1 MADVSVKS
9 TYGTYLKVKVNTGT
23 TEKPTYEY
31 EILCPITDFPDLGG
45 EPEMLQTTTLG
56 DKAHTYIEG
65 IQSMD
70 ALTFTTNLY
79 FGGVDTKGSF
89 LYIKKNYDSTSD
101 AYDFCIDFVK
111 DPVGTGAAGE
121 TGLPSDNTGNSA
133 VLLRAEWTGQLAIWV
148 NGGGVDEV
156 VGCTISISPSTPI
169 EYTQPAKG

>member
-1 MADVSVKS
+1 MADTVSVKS
-9 TYGTYLKVKVNTGT
+9 TYGTYLKVKPKAAGGT
-23 TEKPTYEY
+23 TSAY

-79 FGGVDTKGSF
+79 FGDEATKGSF
-89 LYIKKNYDSTSD
+89 LYIQKTYDSTSD
-101 AYDFCIDFVK
+101 AFEFCLDFVK
-111 DPVGTGAAGE
+111 DPTGTGAAGE
-121 TGLPSDNTGNSA
+121 AEGGT
-133 VLLRAEWTGQLAIWV
+133 VLLRAEWKGQLAIWV

-156 VGCTISISPSTPI
+156 VSCTISISPSTPI
-169 EYTQPAKG
+169 KYEKPAA

>member
-1 MADVSVKS
+1 MADTVSVKS
-9 TYGTYLKVKVNTGT
+9 TYGTYLKVKPKAESGT
-23 TEKPTYEY
+23 TPAY

-79 FGGVDTKGSF
+79 FGDDTTKGSF
-89 LYIKKNYDSTSD
+89 LYIKKTYDSTSD
-101 AYDFCIDFVK
+101 SHEFAIDFIK
-111 DPVGTGAAGE
+111 DPYGTGAAGE
-121 TGLPSDNTGNSA
+121 TGIKTDTTKEGTI
-133 VLLRAEWTGQLAIWV
+133 LLRAKWTGQLSIWV

-156 VGCTISISPSTPI
+156 VSCTISISPSTPI
-169 EYTQPAKG
+169 AYEKPAA

>member
-1 MADVSVKS
+1 MADTVSVKS
-9 TYGTYLKVKVNTGT
+9 TYGTYLKVKVAAASGNTAD
-23 TEKPTYEY
+23 Y

-79 FGGVDTKGSF
+79 FGDDKTTGSF
-89 LYIKKNYDSTSD
+89 LYIKKTYDSTSD
-101 AYDFCIDFVK
+101 SHEFAIDFIK
-111 DPVGTGAAGE
+111 DPYGTGAAGE
-121 TGLPSDNTGNSA
+121 TGIKKDDPKAGTI
-133 VLLRAEWTGQLAIWV
+133 LLRAKWTGQLSIWV

-156 VGCTISISPSTPI
+156 VSCTISISPSTPI
-169 EYTQPAKG
+169 EYEKPAA

>member
-1 MADVSVKS
+1 M
-9 TYGTYLKVKVNTGT
+9 KVKGT
-23 TEKPTYEY
+23 DSSSSTSHY

-79 FGGVDTKGSF
+79 FGDEATKGSF

-101 AYDFCIDFVK
+101 SHEFAIDFIK
-111 DPVGTGAAGE
+111 NPYGTGAAGE
-121 TGLPSDNTGNSA
+121 TGLPSSSTGDSA
-133 VLLRAEWTGQLAIWV
+133 VLLRASWTGQLSIWV

-169 EYTQPAKG
+169 EYEKPAAQ

>member
-1 MADVSVKS
+1 MADTVSVKS
-9 TYGTYLKVKVNTGT
+9 TYGTYLKVKPKSSGST
-23 TEKPTYEY
+23 TAY

-79 FGGVDTKGSF
+79 FGDETTKGSF
-89 LYIKKNYDSTSD
+89 LYIKKNYDSASD
-101 AYDFCIDFVK
+101 SYEFAIDFIK
-111 DPVGTGAAGE
+111 NPYGNGAAGE
-121 TGLPSDNTGNSA
+121 TGLPSSSTGGSE
-133 VLLRAEWTGQLAIWV
+133 VLLRAKWTGQLSIWV

-169 EYTQPAKG
+169 EYEKPAAQ

>member
-9 TYGTYLKVKVNTGT
+9 TYGTYLKVKVDKGSGQD
-23 TEKPTYEY
+23 PQYDY

-79 FGGVDTKGSF
+79 FGSDAQKGSF
-89 LYIKKNYDSTSD
+89 LYIQKTYDSKSD
-101 AYDFCIDFVK
+101 AHDFCIDFVK

-121 TGLPSDNTGNSA
+121 AEGGT

-169 EYTQPAKG
+169 KYSVPSKTTQDNK

>member
-1 MADVSVKS
+1 MADTVSVKS
-9 TYGTYLKVKVNTGT
+9 TYGTYLKVKPKAETGT
-23 TEKPTYEY
+23 PAY

-70 ALTFTTNLY
+70 SLPFTTNLY
-79 FGGVDTKGSF
+79 FGDAETKGSF

-101 AYDFCIDFVK
+101 SFDFAIDFVK
-111 DPVGTGAAGE
+111 DPTGAGKAGE
-121 TGLPSDNTGNSA
+121 AEGGTI
-133 VLLRAEWTGQLAIWV
+133 LLRAKWTGQLSISV

-156 VGCTISISPSTPI
+156 VSCTISISPSTPI
-169 EYTQPAKG
+169 EYEKPAA

>member
-1 MADVSVKS
+1 MAIS
-9 TYGTYLKVKVNTGT
+9 TYKVVLMHKASSGSTYTKLIDIK
-23 TEKPTYEY
+23 E
-31 EILCPITDFPDLGG
+31 FPDLGG

-79 FGGVDTKGSF
+79 FGDETTKGSF

-101 AYDFCIDFVK
+101 SHDFAIDFVK
-111 DPVGTGAAGE
+111 DPTGSGKAGE
-121 TGLPSDNTGNSA
+121 AEGGA
-133 VLLRAEWTGQLAIWV
+133 VLLRASWTGQLSIWV

-169 EYTQPAKG
+169 KYEKPAA

>member
-9 TYGTYLKVKVNTGT
+9 TYGTYLKVKPKATSSST
-23 TEKPTYEY
+23 PDY

-79 FGGVDTKGSF
+79 FGASTEKGSF
-89 LYIKKNYDSTSD
+89 LYIQNTYDSTSD
-101 AYDFCIDFVK
+101 AFEFCLDFVK
-111 DPVGTGAAGE
+111 DPTAAGVAGE
-121 TGLPSDNTGNSA
+121 KEGGTI
-133 VLLRAEWTGQLAIWV
+133 LLRAKWTGQLAIWV

-156 VGCTISISPSTPI
+156 VSCTISISPSTPI
-169 EYTQPAKG
+169 KYEKPTA

>member
-1 MADVSVKS
+1 MADTVSVKS
-9 TYGTYLKVKVNTGT
+9 TYGTYLKVKPNAGSGSSTS
-23 TEKPTYEY
+23 Y

-79 FGGVDTKGSF
+79 FGDETTKGSF

-101 AYDFCIDFVK
+101 SHEFAIDFIK
-111 DPVGTGAAGE
+111 DPYGTGAAGE
-121 TGLPSDNTGNSA
+121 TGLPSSSTGNSA
-133 VLLRAEWTGQLAIWV
+133 VLLRAKWTGQLSIWV

-156 VGCTISISPSTPI
+156 VSCTISISPSTPI
-169 EYTQPAKG
+169 TYEKPAA

>member
-1 MADVSVKS
+1 MADTVSVKS
-9 TYGTYLKVKVNTGT
+9 TYGTYSKVKPKAGSGSST
-23 TEKPTYEY
+23 TY

-79 FGGVDTKGSF
+79 FGDESTKGSF

-101 AYDFCIDFVK
+101 SHEFAIDFVK
-111 DPVGTGAAGE
+111 DPTGTGKAGE
-121 TGLPSDNTGNSA
+121 AEGGT
-133 VLLRAEWTGQLAIWV
+133 VLLRAKWTGQLSIWV

-156 VGCTISISPSTPI
+156 VSCTISISPSTPI
-169 EYTQPAKG
+169 KYEKPAA

>member
-1 MADVSVKS
+1 MPDTVSVKS
-9 TYGTYLKVKVNTGT
+9 TYGTYLKVKVTGSSSST
-23 TEKPTYEY
+23 SNY

-79 FGGVDTKGSF
+79 FGDETTKGSF
-89 LYIKKNYDSTSD
+89 LYIKKTYDSTSNSHEF
-101 AYDFCIDFVK
+101 AIDFVK
-111 DPVGTGAAGE
+111 DPTGKGKAGE
-121 TGLPSDNTGNSA
+121 AEGGA
-133 VLLRAEWTGQLAIWV
+133 VLLRAKWTGQLSIWV

-156 VGCTISISPSTPI
+156 VSCTISISPSMT
-169 EYTQPAKG
+169 TWHSTTGS

>member
-1 MADVSVKS
+1 MADTVSVKS
-9 TYGTYLKVKVNTGT
+9 TYGTYLKVKATGSSSST
-23 TEKPTYEY
+23 SNY

-79 FGGVDTKGSF
+79 FGDETTKGSF
-89 LYIKKNYDSTSD
+89 LYIKKTYDSTSD
-101 AYDFCIDFVK
+101 SHEFAIDFVK
-111 DPVGTGAAGE
+111 DPTGTGKAGE
-121 TGLPSDNTGNSA
+121 AEGGA
-133 VLLRAEWTGQLAIWV
+133 VLLRAKWTGQLSIWV

-156 VGCTISISPSTPI
+156 VSCTISISPSTPI
-169 EYTQPAKG
+169 TYEKPAA

>member
-1 MADVSVKS
+1 MADTVSVKS
-9 TYGTYLKVKVNTGT
+9 TYGTYLKVMVTGGT
-23 TEKPTYEY
+23 SEKPTSDY

-79 FGGVDTKGSF
+79 FGDDTTKGSF
-89 LYIKKNYDSTSD
+89 LYIKKTYDSTSD
-101 AYDFCIDFVK
+101 SHEFAIDFIK
-111 DPVGTGAAGE
+111 DPYGTGAAGE
-121 TGLPSDNTGNSA
+121 TGIKTDTTKEGTI
-133 VLLRAEWTGQLAIWV
+133 LLRAKWTGQLSIWV

-156 VGCTISISPSTPI
+156 VSCTISISPSTPI
-169 EYTQPAKG
+169 AYEKPAA

>member
-1 MADVSVKS
+1 MPDTVSVKS
-9 TYGTYLKVKVNTGT
+9 TYGTYLKVKPKAESGT
-23 TEKPTYEY
+23 TSAY

-79 FGGVDTKGSF
+79 FGADNVKGSF

-101 AYDFCIDFVK
+101 SYEFAIDFVK
-111 DPVGTGAAGE
+111 DPYGTGAAGE
-121 TGLPSDNTGNSA
+121 TGLPSENGNSE
-133 VLLRAEWTGQLAIWV
+133 VLLRASWKGQLSIWV

-156 VGCTISISPSTPI
+156 VSCTISISPSTPI
-169 EYTQPAKG
+169 TYEKPAA

>member
-1 MADVSVKS
+1 MADTVSVKS
-9 TYGTYLKVKVNTGT
+9 TYGTYLKVKVTSASPDTGSS
-23 TEKPTYEY
+23 KY

-79 FGGVDTKGSF
+79 FGDNETKGSF

-101 AYDFCIDFVK
+101 AYDFCIDFIK
-111 DPVGTGAAGE
+111 NPYGTGAAGE
-121 TGLPSDNTGNSA
+121 TGLPTEKGNSE
-133 VLLRAEWTGQLAIWV
+133 VLLRASWKGQLAIWV

-169 EYTQPAKG
+169 EYEKPAA

>member
-1 MADVSVKS
+1 MADTVSVKS
-9 TYGTYLKVKVNTGT
+9 TYGTYLKVKPKSSGST
-23 TEKPTYEY
+23 TSY

-79 FGGVDTKGSF
+79 FGDENTKGSF

-101 AYDFCIDFVK
+101 SHEFAIDFVK
-111 DPVGTGAAGE
+111 DPTGSGKAGE
-121 TGLPSDNTGNSA
+121 AEGGT
-133 VLLRAEWTGQLAIWV
+133 VLLRASWTGQLSIWV

-169 EYTQPAKG
+169 KYEKPAA

>member
-1 MADVSVKS
+1 MADTVSVKS
-9 TYGTYLKVKVNTGT
+9 TYGTYLKVKVATASPDSGSNN
-23 TEKPTYEY
+23 Y

-79 FGGVDTKGSF
+79 FGDEKTKGSF
-89 LYIKKNYDSTSD
+89 LYIKKTYDSTSD
-101 AYDFCIDFVK
+101 SHEFAIDFVK
-111 DPVGTGAAGE
+111 DPTGTGAAGE
-121 TGLPSDNTGNSA
+121 AEGGS
-133 VLLRAEWTGQLAIWV
+133 VLLRAKWTGQLAIWV

-169 EYTQPAKG
+169 EYEKPAV

>member
-1 MADVSVKS
+1 MADTVSVKS
-9 TYGTYLKVKVNTGT
+9 TYGTYLKVKPKAGGSST
-23 TEKPTYEY
+23 TY

-79 FGGVDTKGSF
+79 FGDDETKGSF

-101 AYDFCIDFVK
+101 SFDFAIDFVK
-111 DPVGTGAAGE
+111 DPTGTGKAGE
-121 TGLPSDNTGNSA
+121 VEGGS
-133 VLLRAEWTGQLAIWV
+133 VLLRASWTGQLSIYV

-169 EYTQPAKG
+169 KYEKPAA

>member
-9 TYGTYLKVKVNTGT
+9 TYGTYLKVKPKAEGGSTST
-23 TEKPTYEY
+23 Y

-79 FGGVDTKGSF
+79 FGDETTKGSF
-89 LYIKKNYDSTSD
+89 LYIKKTYDSTSD
-101 AYDFCIDFVK
+101 SNEFAIDFVK
-111 DPVGTGAAGE
+111 DPTGTGKAGE
-121 TGLPSDNTGNSA
+121 AEGGTI
-133 VLLRAEWTGQLAIWV
+133 LLRASWKGQLSIWV

-156 VGCTISISPSTPI
+156 VSCTISISPSTPI
-169 EYTQPAKG
+169 AYEKPASK

>member
-1 MADVSVKS
+1 MPDTVSVKS
-9 TYGTYLKVKVNTGT
+9 TYGTYLKVKATD
-23 TEKPTYEY
+23 Y

-79 FGGVDTKGSF
+79 FGDDTTKGSF
-89 LYIKKNYDSTSD
+89 LYIKKTYDSTSD
-101 AYDFCIDFVK
+101 SHEFAIDFVK
-111 DPVGTGAAGE
+111 DPTGTGKAGE
-121 TGLPSDNTGNSA
+121 AEGGT
-133 VLLRAEWTGQLAIWV
+133 VLLRAKWTGQLSIWV

-156 VGCTISISPSTPI
+156 VSCTISISPSTPI
-169 EYTQPAKG
+169 TYEKPTA

>member
-9 TYGTYLKVKVNTGT
+9 TYGTYLKVK
-23 TEKPTYEY
+23 EKGEEDSTYK
-31 EILCPITDFPDLGG
+31 ILCPITDFPDLGG

-70 ALTFTTNLY
+70 ALSFTTNLY
-79 FGGVDTKGSF
+79 FGADTQEGSF
-89 LYIKKNYDSTSD
+89 LYIKKTYDSASTM
-101 AYDFCIDFVK
+101 YDFCLDFVK
-111 DPVGTGAAGE
+111 DPVGNGEAGGTVTGE
-121 TGLPSDNTGNSA
+121 
-133 VLLRAEWTGQLAIWV
+133 VLLRASWSGQLAIWA

-169 EYTQPAKG
+169 EYTKPANG

>member
-1 MADVSVKS
+1 MADTVSVKS
-9 TYGTYLKVKVNTGT
+9 TYGTYLKVKATDSSSSTSN
-23 TEKPTYEY
+23 Y

-79 FGGVDTKGSF
+79 FGSDSTKGSF

-101 AYDFCIDFVK
+101 SHEFAIDFIK
-111 DPVGTGAAGE
+111 DPYGTGAAGE
-121 TGLPSDNTGNSA
+121 TGLKTDSTPVGD
-133 VLLRAEWTGQLAIWV
+133 VLLRASWKGQLSIWV

-156 VGCTISISPSTPI
+156 VSCTISISPSTPI
-169 EYTQPAKG
+169 TYEKPAA